1 MTGRPDRLD
10 FFYPSIYFI
19 AYLIGIFPFGKG
31 STNLA
36 KAIGLLSGGLDSILA
51 TRLLQDQGIEIL
63 AVCFQTPFFNFLKAQ
78 RAADQLKVP
87 LRIIDIT
94 EEHLQL
100 VRNPRYGYGRNMNPC
115 IDCHILML
123 KRAGYLLDR
132 ENLDFIFT
140 GEVLGQRPMSQ
151 NRQVLQMVARDSG
164 YEDLILRPLSAK
176 LLPETLPEKEGKVHR
191 GRLLEIR
198 GRSRKSQFAL
208 AKRYGIGDFP
218 EPAGGCLLTDPA
230 FSRRLRDL
238 LTHQGEIKIRDI
250 ELLKVGRHFRLDE
263 STKVII
269 GRRKE
274 ENERLL
280 ELAQDGD
287 MIIRVMDYPGPIA
300 LIPCSPPKP
309 SHDIAASLCIRYSD
323 APNNTPILVLL
334 EKDGGEETLEL
345 PSCSQDTCQALII

>member
-1 MTGRPDRLD
+1 M
-10 FFYPSIYFI
+10 
-19 AYLIGIFPFGKG
+19 KG

-63 AVCFQTPFFNFLKAQ
+63 VVCFQTPFFNFLKAQ

-87 LRIIDIT
+87 LRIIDISA
-94 EEHLQL
+94 EHLQL

-132 ENLDFIFT
+132 ETLDFIFT

-151 NRQVLQMVARDSG
+151 NKQVLQMVARDSG
-164 YEDLILRPLSAK
+164 YEGLILRPLSAR

-191 GRLLEIR
+191 ERLLDIQ
-198 GRSRKSQFAL
+198 GRSRKRQFEL
-208 AKRYGIGDFP
+208 VKRYGIGDFP

-238 LTHQGEIKIRDI
+238 LTHQGEIQIRDI

-263 STKVII
+263 STKVVI

-280 ELAQDGD
+280 ELAHGGD
-287 MIIRVMDYPGPIA
+287 VIIRVMDYPGPIA
-300 LIPCSPPKP
+300 LIPLGSPKP
-309 SHDIAASLCIRYSD
+309 SLEIAVSLCIRYSD
-323 APNNTPILVLL
+323 APNNIPILVLL
-334 EKDGGEETLEL
+334 EKDGEEERLE
-345 PSCSQDTCQALII
+345 SSACSQKTCQALII

>member
-1 MTGRPDRLD
+1 MAR
-10 FFYPSIYFI
+10 
-19 AYLIGIFPFGKG
+19 
-31 STNLA
+31 
-36 KAIGLLSGGLDSILA
+36 AIGLLSGGLDSILA

-63 AVCFQTPFFNFLKAQ
+63 AVCFQTPFFDFQKAQ
-78 RAADQLKVP
+78 RAAAQLKVS
-87 LRIIDIT
+87 LRILDIS

-123 KRAGYLLDR
+123 KRAGDLLER
-132 ENLDFIFT
+132 ENFDFIFT

-151 NRQVLQMVARDSG
+151 NKQVIQMVARDSG
-164 YEDLILRPLSAK
+164 YEGLIIRPLSAK
-176 LLPETLPEKEGKVHR
+176 LLPETLPEKEGKVDR
-191 GRLLEIR
+191 GRLLDIR
-198 GRSRKSQFAL
+198 GRSRKIQFEL

-238 LTHQGEIKIRDI
+238 LTHQVEVQIRDI
-250 ELLKVGRHFRLDE
+250 ELLHIGRHFRLDE

-280 ELAQDGD
+280 ELAHEGD
-287 MIIRVMDYPGPIA
+287 VVIKVIDYPGPIA
-300 LIPCSPPKP
+300 LIPRGSPKP
-309 SHDIAASLCIRYSD
+309 FIEIAASLCIRYSD
-323 APNNTPILVLL
+323 APNNIPILVLL
-334 EKDGGEETLEL
+334 EKDGEEEGLES
-345 PSCSQDTCQALII
+345 PACSQETCRALII